1 VTASTNATAG
11 KSKRDEGVA
20 LVLAMCLML
29 VASVIGGALMLLSQ
43 TETYSSMNYREMT
56 QARYGAEAALHKTI
70 NYLLNSYVRPGS
82 PADPISAY
90 NVTTSPVTYAA
101 QPVVLSSMPTVTAA
115 NYPVPGTQSD
125 FATQAQGSLS
135 TGGTSVAYTA
145 AARLI
150 SMRQVTEYTTG
161 APVTIQTWQI
171 TGRGT
176 TGGTRPAMV
185 EVTAVLET
193 QAVSF
198 NMYGLFATAAT
209 CGALSFGGGVVT
221 DSYDSTTM
229 TMSGGAPV
237 TTPTGG
243 NVGTNGNLS
252 ESGGSTVNGTL
263 STPRSGV
270 GRCTAGA
277 VDALTLGGNAT
288 VTEGLIQL
296 PQAMNFPTP
305 ALLSPLPPTGNQIIS
320 NSNGCSATP
329 FPSICS
335 GAPGNLTLTPTT
347 AAVYG
352 GDVKLTSGMTMHL
365 RAGTYDF
372 NSITLVGN
380 ASIVIDSGPVIM
392 NIVGTGSANPID
404 LSGGSVSNMSFV
416 PENFQITYGGTRGV
430 AVSGG
435 AATSLVVYAPNAQ
448 VSLTGGGSIYGS
460 VLGATIDNHG
470 GTDVHYDRHLPE
482 EYTMSSNTMLTSFSW
497 KKY

>member
-1 VTASTNATAG
+1 VTATTKATAG
-11 KSKRDEGVA
+11 NSKRDEGVA

-43 TETYSSMNYREMT
+43 TETYASMNYREMT

-70 NYLLNSYVRPGS
+70 NYLLNTYLRPGS
-82 PADPISAY
+82 PADPIAAY
-90 NVTTSPVTYAA
+90 NVTVSPVTFANA
-101 QPVVLSSMPTVTAA
+101 PVVLSSMPSVAA
-115 NYPVPGTQSD
+115 NYPVAGTQTD
-125 FATQAQGSLS
+125 FAAQVQGSLA

-145 AARLI
+145 SARLM

-171 TGRGT
+171 LGRGT

-198 NMYGLFATAAT
+198 NMFGMFATAQT

-221 DSYDSTTM
+221 DSYDSTSM
-229 TMSGGAPV
+229 TMVGGAPA
-237 TTPTGG
+237 TNPTGG

-252 ESGGSTVNGTL
+252 ETGGSTVNGTL

-270 GRCTAGA
+270 GHCTSGA
-277 VDALTLGGNAT
+277 VDALTLGGGAS
-288 VTEGLIQL
+288 VTEGLVQL

-305 ALLSPLPPTGNQIIS
+305 TLPNPLPPTGNQVVS
-320 NSNGCSATP
+320 ASDGCSATP
-329 FPSICS
+329 WPSICS
-335 GAPGNLTLTPTT
+335 GAPGNLTLAPTT

-352 GDVKLTSGMTMHL
+352 GDVKLTAGMTMHL

-380 ASIVIDSGPVIM
+380 AAIVIDSGPVIM
-392 NIVGTGSANPID
+392 NVVGTGQTNPID

-416 PENFQITYGGTRGV
+416 PENFQIVYGGTGGV
-430 AVSGG
+430 KVNGG
-435 AATSLVVYAPNAQ
+435 AATALVVYAPNAD
-448 VSLTGGGSIYGS
+448 VALSGGAGIYGS
-460 VLGATIDNHG
+460 VLGKTIDDHG
-470 GTDVHYDRHLPE
+470 GVDVHYDRHLPE

-497 KKY
+497 RKY